1 MKILLDNKSILPKF
15 EKTIVETMFNLK
27 KKAMKNTIIIGLLLI
42 FNVFATQNTTAQSLM
57 KGLKNKVQ
65 QKVNERINQEA
76 EDQINKEIDK
86 QIGIEDEETRD
97 SLKAERNQR
106 RMNGMLKNLGIGGE
120 PIPIA
125 ESYNFSQ
132 AIEMYLETYDA
143 SGKKI
148 SEGEFITLLN
158 KDMKNMAYQATSGE
172 MAEKSKGVFI
182 VDAVN
187 KATIILNEENGK
199 KTGLVFGLDSL
210 GNEGKAGA
218 DFSGVDDTPEFYAAH
233 PNIKKTG
240 RTKTIS
246 GYNCEEYIITD
257 EGSKA
262 EVWITRDLKLN
273 TYDFFSTLFKV
284 ETAVTGIGW
293 GYMMESTLTE
303 NTGEKSFMQ
312 VTKIHQNT
320 DIGFTM
326 SEYQITNMGNLNIPA
341 GQ

>member
-1 MKILLDNKSILPKF
+1 
-15 EKTIVETMFNLK
+15 
-27 KKAMKNTIIIGLLLI
+27 MKNVVLIGLILI
-42 FNVFATQNTTAQSLM
+42 FNVLAVQNATAQSLM

-76 EDQINKEIDK
+76 EDQVNKEIDK
-86 QIGIEDEETRD
+86 QIGIDDEETRD
-97 SLKAERNQR
+97 SLNAERNQR

-125 ESYNFSQ
+125 DSYSFSQ
-132 AIEMYLETYDA
+132 AIEMYLETFDA

-158 KDMKNMAYQATSGE
+158 NDMKSMAYQATSGD

-187 KATIILNEENGK
+187 KATIVLNEENGK

-210 GNEGKAGA
+210 STEGKAGT
-218 DFSGVDDTPEFYAAH
+218 DFSEVEETPEFYTAH
-233 PNIKKTG
+233 PNVKKTG
-240 RTKTIS
+240 RTKTIA
-246 GYNCEEYIITD
+246 GYKCEEYIITGND
-257 EGSKA
+257 SKA
-262 EVWITRDLKLN
+262 EVWITRNLKLN

-293 GYMMESTLTE
+293 GYLMESTQTE

-312 VTKIHQNT
+312 VTKIHQNAN
-320 DIGFTM
+320 IGFTM
-326 SEYQITNMGNLNIPA
+326 SDYQITNMGNIKIPA